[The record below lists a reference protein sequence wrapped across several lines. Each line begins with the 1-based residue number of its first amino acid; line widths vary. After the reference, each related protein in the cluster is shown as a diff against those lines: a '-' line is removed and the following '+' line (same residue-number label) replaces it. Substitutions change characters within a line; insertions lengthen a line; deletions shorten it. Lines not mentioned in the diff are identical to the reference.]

1 MTDVSKFERLQSFV
15 WATVNIIAYVHP
27 GGGIVLPAFRRIL
40 VASVPSVYSKFQAS
54 FLEGENPPAQKTFS
68 SPQTAAKLCALTFF
82 GRNNEL
88 QIYHRNFLLI
98 AIKQP
103 KCCKFMPKM
112 HQNTLTRSPRP
123 PSRDGGRATSK
134 GRREGRR
141 EETTAVSVRTK
152 LTLFSL
158 RSNLDLIDDV
168 GTVGYVVCWQYP
180 VGLAWLRGPLLVS
193 QAAQD
198 SAA

>member
-1 MTDVSKFERLQSFV
+1 
-15 WATVNIIAYVHP
+15 
-27 GGGIVLPAFRRIL
+27 
-40 VASVPSVYSKFQAS
+40 
-54 FLEGENPPAQKTFS
+54 
-68 SPQTAAKLCALTFF
+68 
-82 GRNNEL
+82 
-88 QIYHRNFLLI
+88 
-98 AIKQP
+98 
-103 KCCKFMPKM
+103 MPKM

-123 PSRDGGRATSK
+123 PSRDGGGVTSK

-168 GTVGYVVCWQYP
+168 TVGYVVCWQYP

-198 SAA
+198 SAAKTPRSAAEILPGKGTRHVHLNCIILSY

>member
-1 MTDVSKFERLQSFV
+1 VPALDRAGGIIFSCCPFV
-15 WATVNIIAYVHP
+15 CAYVHP
-27 GGGIVLPAFRRIL
+27 GGGIVRPAFRRVL

-54 FLEGENPPAQKTFS
+54 FLEGENSPAQKTYS

-82 GRNNEL
+82 GRDNEL

-103 KCCKFMPKM
+103 KGCKFMPKM

-123 PSRDGGRATSK
+123 PR
-134 GRREGRR
+134 GRREGR
-141 EETTAVSVRTK
+141 EQETTAVSVRTK

-158 RSNLDLIDDV
+158 RSNLDLM
-168 GTVGYVVCWQYP
+168 
-180 VGLAWLRGPLLVS
+180 
-193 QAAQD
+193 
-198 SAA
+198 